1 MDMAA
6 EGDGKQSTG
15 IPGLDKMLNGGLIP
29 GRSYILAGDSGSGKS
44 TLCGH
49 FLMEGIRNEE
59 AVLYVTIDEPP
70 SDISS
75 NFQSFGWDPD
85 KITILNAH
93 PKVRD
98 YKIRGS
104 LIEVAAQRSVGAL
117 KDMREQ
123 EKEKKK
129 GDTSGPDLSLP
140 SLQLMLQK
148 EFEHKSYDRLV
159 LDSIISLKLLGTR
172 DIEWELGINSLF
184 RLLTEENI
192 TTILVTDNP
201 KKGDAIRPEFFL
213 SRGIIRLHKIVV
225 KGKLYRCIYIEKFR
239 GSAHDLQIRPFS
251 ISFRG
256 IEVDSGRNLP
266 GDVLNILMTNYP
278 RP

>member
-1 MDMAA
+1 MPAA
-6 EGDGKQSTG
+6 GEGRESTG
-15 IPGLDKMLNGGLIP
+15 IPGLDKMLDGGLIP
-29 GRSYILAGDSGSGKS
+29 GRSYILAGDPGSGKS

-49 FLMEGIRNEE
+49 FMMEGIKNDEE
-59 AVLYVTIDEPP
+59 VLYVTIDEPP
-70 SDISS
+70 SDVSS
-75 NFQSFGWDPD
+75 NFNSFGWDPD

-123 EKEKKK
+123 DKEKKP
-129 GDTSGPDLSLP
+129 DSSGPDLSLP

-159 LDSIISLKLLGTR
+159 IDSIISLKLLGAR
-172 DIEWELGINSLF
+172 DIEWELGINSLM
-184 RLLTEENI
+184 RLLTEENV

-201 KKGDAIRPEFFL
+201 KRGDAIRPEFFL
-213 SRGIIRLHKIVV
+213 SRGIIRLHRLMV

-239 GSAHDLQIRPFS
+239 GSGHDLQIRPFS

-256 IEVDSGRNLP
+256 IEVDSGRSLP
-266 GDVLNILMTNYP
+266 GDVLSNLMANYP